1 MQDEIKKHLKDI
13 LIAIDEIDTFFDSFP
28 KRYEVFVD
36 SLLLRRGVERNIE
49 IIGEATNRI
58 LKTDPAISITNA
70 RKIVDTRNYVIHGY
84 DTLTADIL
92 WSIVINHLPLLK
104 NEVEKILDKTLNCSE

>member
-1 MQDEIKKHLKDI
+1 MDDRVKKHLEDI
-13 LIAIDEIDTFFDSFP
+13 LIAIDEIDIFFETLP
-28 KRYEVFVD
+28 KKYDVFVN

-49 IIGEATNRI
+49 IIGEAMSRI
-58 LKTDPAISITNA
+58 LKTNNTLSITNA

-92 WSIVINHLPLLK
+92 WSIVVNHLPLLK
-104 NEVEKILDKTLNCSE
+104 NEVEKLLEQKI

>member
-1 MQDEIKKHLKDI
+1 MNDRVKKSLEDI
-13 LIAIDEIDTFFDSFP
+13 LIAIEEIDVFFEIQP
-28 KRYEVFVD
+28 KKYDAFVN

-49 IIGEATNRI
+49 IIGEAVSRI
-58 LKTDPAISITNA
+58 LKNDSTVSITNA

-92 WSIVINHLPLLK
+92 WSIVVNHLPLLK
-104 NEVEKILDKTLNCSE
+104 NEVEELLKENK